1 MLETPWDFA
10 NRRMLVR
17 DGGLDEDRITLTTV
31 RDFANVVKRAVEYE
45 GVWPVQ
51 GGMVGETVSV
61 ARLVEL
67 GEELRG
73 VYYLFTFLTLSRD
86 KELLTVF

>member
-73 VYYLFTFLTLSRD
+73 VYSCVPFPSLNN
-86 KELLTVF
+86 ELLTMT